1 MMTIYFANKR
11 KLLASKS
18 SLGLEVTIYYIYCSF
33 SLFFLEEIF
42 MKTIEA
48 LLHDHLKYCLP
59 RQTHKKE
66 KIKMR
71 QREEEKI
78 NCNKDSK
85 ITLTFI

>member
-1 MMTIYFANKR
+1 
-11 KLLASKS
+11 
-18 SLGLEVTIYYIYCSF
+18 
-33 SLFFLEEIF
+33 

-85 ITLTFI
+85 ITLTFSIRDINNICVYGFGFLFKPLDHHINKN